1 MTYSQSLEITDVADT
16 QDLTVLATAKD
27 ELGIAQ
33 ADTSQDAQLARW
45 IHEASSLINSQVN
58 RVLGR
63 ETVRETFEC
72 GYCGHIGP
80 LPLSRYPVAIIDSI
94 SSPTQ
99 SLSNTD
105 YRLDANKGLLYRN
118 FGRWVGEIVVNYQAG
133 YQLLQELPFDLER
146 ACLQLMRYRKTSAL
160 RDPSIRSEE
169 VPGVYNVS
177 YWVGIVPG
185 SDAAMPA
192 DVTSMLA
199 PYRDLPI

>member
-1 MTYSQSLEITDVADT
+1 MTYSQSLEITEVADT
-16 QDLTVLATAKD
+16 QDLTVLATAKN
-27 ELGIAQ
+27 ELRIAQ
-33 ADTSQDAQLARW
+33 ADTSQDAELTRW

-63 ETVRETFEC
+63 EKVRETFEC
-72 GYCGHIGP
+72 GYSGHIGG
-80 LPLSRYPVAIIDSI
+80 LSLSRYPVAIIDSVAC
-94 SSPTQ
+94 STQ
-99 SLSNTD
+99 SLATTD

-118 FGRWVGEIVVNYQAG
+118 FGRWTGEVVVNYQAG
-133 YQLLQELPFDLER
+133 YQLLGELPYDLER
-146 ACLQLMRYRKTSAL
+146 ACLQLMRYRQTSAL

-177 YWVGIVPG
+177 YWVGVVPG